1 MLLFHFMTTFYNFA
15 VKIETSKANRVVKPI
30 SEIENANVTVYLYF
44 IQKNFR
50 NMQCNK
56 A

>member
-1 MLLFHFMTTFYNFA
+1 MLLFQFMTTFYNFA
-15 VKIETSKANRVVKPI
+15 VKIKTSRANRVVKPI

-44 IQKNFR
+44 IQKIFR